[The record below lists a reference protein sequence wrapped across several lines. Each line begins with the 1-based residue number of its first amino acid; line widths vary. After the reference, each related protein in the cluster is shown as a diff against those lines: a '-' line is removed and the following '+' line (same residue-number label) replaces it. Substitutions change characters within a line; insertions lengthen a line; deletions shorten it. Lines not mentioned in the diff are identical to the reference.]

1 MAAQTY
7 VFAGVAGYVGRPDQV
22 GKYGVFRRPA
32 DSNEWTHV
40 FKDAETHTVL
50 VHPTNPEIVL
60 AGTVYGIQIS
70 TDHGATFKPAD
81 FPDKIQIWSFLVD
94 SRNPSRI
101 IAGASPVN
109 FYESTDMGRSWKAL
123 PDSLIE
129 EREKEC
135 TFRHRAMRMVQH
147 PTKPDTIYAALE
159 VNGVVRSDDFGRT
172 WTDCSEH
179 LIELSKQPHLK
190 SAIIT
195 KNDAEGMLDG
205 HAITISAADPDA
217 VVLACRMGLF
227 RSTDRGRTWQD
238 MQMNRFSPVTYGRDV
253 KVSAKDPN
261 TVYAALSVAAASHD
275 GLIVRSE
282 DAGKTWKRFDKVQ
295 VHGTIMSVAV
305 NDRNPDEVLIGAR
318 YDGEVFATRDGG
330 KTWSTTPLPGPV
342 KDIYCVAVG

>member
-1 MAAQTY
+1 MAAQAY

-22 GKYGVFRRPA
+22 GKFGVFRRPA
-32 DSNEWTHV
+32 DGGEWTHV
-40 FKDAETHTVL
+40 LKDAETHVVM
-50 VHPTNPEIVL
+50 VHPTNPDIVL
-60 AGTVYGIQIS
+60 AGTVNGIQIS
-70 TDHGATFKPAD
+70 TDHGATFKAAD

-94 SRNPSRI
+94 SRNSSRI
-101 IAGASPVN
+101 LAGASPVA

-123 PDSLIE
+123 PDSGIK
-129 EREKEC
+129 EREQC
-135 TFRHRAMRMVQH
+135 AFRHRAMRMVQH
-147 PTKPDTIYAALE
+147 PTQPDTVYAALE

-179 LIELSKQPHLK
+179 LIELAKQPHLK
-190 SAIIT
+190 SNILT

-238 MQMNRFSPVTYGRDV
+238 MEMKRFSPVTYGRDV
-253 KVSAKDPN
+253 KVSSKDPK

-275 GLIVRSE
+275 GLIVRSD

-295 VHGTIMSVAV
+295 VHGTIMSVAI

-318 YDGEVFATRDGG
+318 YEGEVFATRDGG
-330 KTWSTTPLPGPV
+330 KTWTPTPLPGPV